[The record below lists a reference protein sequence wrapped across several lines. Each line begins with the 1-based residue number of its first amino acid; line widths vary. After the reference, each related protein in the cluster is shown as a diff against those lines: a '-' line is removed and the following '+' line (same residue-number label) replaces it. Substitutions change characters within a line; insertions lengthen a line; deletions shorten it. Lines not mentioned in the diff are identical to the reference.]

1 MRLRRASPG
10 MVGCFF
16 TMARVSASA
25 KREIKRENREFEILV
40 FDPKEVELLFRGQ
53 HHVDDLL
60 QAKRDISRP
69 LGSTTNMAPAAKA
82 FSATKASVITT
93 GGSSA

>member
-1 MRLRRASPG
+1 

-60 QAKRDISRP
+60 QAKRDKLRIEGKVWFHRSEGAQRITEP
-69 LGSTTNMAPAAKA
+69 SASMHFTTPPRMTRAA
-82 FSATKASVITT
+82 
-93 GGSSA
+93 